1 MSIKPTGRA
10 SLCALAAPL
19 AVSGMLLA
27 STALA
32 STALAST
39 ALANTALAG
48 TASASTASA
57 SPARA
62 GTLRITPG
70 RPYVRSIDTE
80 VQDRA
85 ARADAGRTRLSAQSA
100 GDPTSYLATAWMS
113 AESGTAT
120 GTLCLQNDTTSTVT
134 SNCTSYSVTS
144 GTYSLVQVV
153 YDSPSQTAITSLNFA
168 VTATGGITEM
178 ENPSVQPSLL
188 ETGSFE
194 DGSYAGW
201 AKKVPSGATV
211 NMALYNTA
219 AGAPAPAHDGTGY
232 LATNTNT
239 NTGGVQQQN
248 IPLGVFD
255 QTSYV
260 ATAWLSS
267 QSGPATGK
275 MCIAAAGT
283 SVTNCIPYSVT
294 AGAYTPVQLVYDPPS
309 SASSLTFEVLPTANG
324 GTTDLDTVSL
334 VASQLQSGSFE
345 DGSYAGWAKM
355 IPSGA
360 TVNMALYNT
369 AAGAPAPAHDGTGY
383 LATNTNTAGGGVYA
397 DALYGSGS
405 SFTAT
410 AWLSSQSGTATGQL
424 CLWGLGTQNTDACQ
438 SYSVTAGAYTE
449 VQVVYDIPADD
460 VTSLREQIYAGQ
472 GTTDLDTVSL
482 VQNSGT
488 LAGGAI

>member
-10 SLCALAAPL
+10 PLCALAASL
-19 AVSGMLLA
+19 AVTGMLLA
-27 STALA
+27 GLGQA
-32 STALAST
+32 STAL
-39 ALANTALAG
+39 
-48 TASASTASA
+48 A

-70 RPYVRSIDTE
+70 SPYVRSIDTAGN
-80 VQDRA
+80 DRA
-85 ARADAGRTRLSAQSA
+85 LTPDVGRTRLSAQS
-100 GDPTSYLATAWMS
+100 GVVTSYLATAWMS

-120 GTLCLQNDTTSTVT
+120 GTLCLQNTTTGAAT

-153 YDSPSQTAITSLNFA
+153 YDSPNQSIITSLNFA
-168 VTATGGITEM
+168 VTATSGITEM
-178 ENPSVQPSLL
+178 ENPNLQPSLL

-194 DGSYAGW
+194 GGSYAGW
-201 AKKVPSGATV
+201 AKKTPSGATV
-211 NMALYNTA
+211 NMALYNTTD
-219 AGAPAPAHDGTGY
+219 GAPATAHDGTGY
-232 LATNTNT
+232 LAFNTNAAG
-239 NTGGVQQQN
+239 GGVQQQN
-248 IPLGVFD
+248 IPLGLFG

-275 MCIAAAGT
+275 MCIAAAGS

-294 AGAYTPVQLVYDPPS
+294 AGTYTPVQLVYDLPS
-309 SASSLTFEVLPTANG
+309 NASSLTFEILPTADG

-345 DGSYAGWAKM
+345 AGSYAGWAKM

-369 AAGAPAPAHDGTGY
+369 AHGSPATAHDGTGY
-383 LATNTNTAGGGVYA
+383 LAFNTNAAGGGVYA
-397 DALYGSGS
+397 DTPYGSGS

-410 AWLSSQSGTATGQL
+410 AWLSSQSGPATGSL
-424 CLWGLGTQNTDACQ
+424 CLWGLGTPNTDSCQ
-438 SYSVTAGAYTE
+438 SYTVTAGAYTE

-460 VTSLREQIYAGQ
+460 VSMLRVQLYASE
-472 GTTDLDTVSL
+472 GTTDMDTVSL

-488 LAGGAI
+488 LAGGVI

>member
-1 MSIKPTGRA
+1 MLPKLTGWA
-10 SLCALAAPL
+10 PWCALAASL
-19 AVSGMLLA
+19 AVTGMLLA
-27 STALA
+27 GPGQARTALA
-32 STALAST
+32 S
-39 ALANTALAG
+39 
-48 TASASTASA
+48 
-57 SPARA
+57 PVRA
-62 GTLRITPG
+62 GTLRISPG
-70 RPYVRSIDTE
+70 RPYLRSIGTAGT
-80 VQDRA
+80 DRA
-85 ARADAGRTRLSAQSA
+85 VTAAAGRPRMSAQS
-100 GDPTSYLATAWMS
+100 GVVTSYLATAWMS

-120 GTLCLQNDTTSTVT
+120 GTLCLQNTTTSTVT

-153 YDSPSQTAITSLNFA
+153 YDSPGQDAITSLTFA
-168 VTATGGITEM
+168 VTATGGTTEM
-178 ENPSVQPSLL
+178 QNPNLQPSLL

-194 DGSYAGW
+194 GGSSAGW
-201 AKKVPSGATV
+201 ARKVPSGATV

-219 AGAPAPAHDGTGY
+219 DGAPATAHDGTGY

-239 NTGGVQQQN
+239 GGGGVQQQD
-248 IPLGVFD
+248 IPLGVFG

-267 QSGPATGK
+267 QSGAATGK
-275 MCIAAAGT
+275 MCLAAAGS
-283 SVTNCIPYSVT
+283 SVTNCVPYSVT
-294 AGAYTPVQLVYDPPS
+294 AGTYTPVQLVYDLPS
-309 SASSLTFEVLPTANG
+309 SASSLTFEVLPAANG

-345 DGSYAGWAKM
+345 NGSYAGWAKM

-369 AAGAPAPAHDGTGY
+369 ADGAPATSHDGTGY
-383 LATNTNTAGGGVYA
+383 LATNTGGGGGVYA
-397 DALYGSGS
+397 DASYGSGS

-410 AWLSSQSGTATGQL
+410 AWLSSQSGTATGSL
-424 CLWGLGTQNTDACQ
+424 CLWGLGTQNTDSCQ
-438 SYSVTAGAYTE
+438 PYTVTAGAYTQ

-460 VTSLREQIYAGQ
+460 VSALRVQIYAGQ

-488 LAGGAI
+488 LAGGVI